1 MATTVQQPAPVTMLA
16 PVPIKM
22 VAVPAPVLA
31 APARVPV
38 APAPVMAPTP
48 AIAPTPIQKP
58 PVAAPAAAN
67 IMPTTPTFT

>member
-1 MATTVQQPAPVTMLA
+1 MAL
-16 PVPIKM
+16 
-22 VAVPAPVLA
+22 
-31 APARVPV
+31 
-38 APAPVMAPTP
+38 TP